1 MLVKLM
7 QSNAEISEH
16 TKREASDNNES
27 DKRLVKTSRSPPA
40 TSANQREW
48 KHRLFRSH
56 DLIDP
61 FRVVER
67 RGIVITRLHIMN
79 GQLAQISYARI
90 CSVTQW
96 ID

>member
-27 DKRLVKTSRSPPA
+27 DKRLVKTYIGNPRSPPA

-67 RGIVITRLHIMN
+67 N
-79 GQLAQISYARI
+79 
-90 CSVTQW
+90 
-96 ID
+96 